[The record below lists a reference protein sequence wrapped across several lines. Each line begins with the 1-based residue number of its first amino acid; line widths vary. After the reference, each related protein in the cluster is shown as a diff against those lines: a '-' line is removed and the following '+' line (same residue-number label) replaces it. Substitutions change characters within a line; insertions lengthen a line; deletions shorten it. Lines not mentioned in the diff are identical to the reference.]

1 MIPVKLSLQNFL
13 AYKAAETLDFSD
25 IHVACLTGE
34 NGAGKSSLL
43 DAITWALWG
52 QARARQDDDLIHLGQ
67 TEMEVEFI
75 FRLAE
80 ETYRVLRRRSSARR
94 GRSELNFQVFVPAA
108 NGWRT
113 LTESSIRETQAKINR
128 QLRLD
133 YDTFINSAFLL
144 QGRADEFTTKKASE
158 RKQILGDILGL
169 GIYDEYE
176 ELAAEKH
183 RRYGETIRV
192 LEAQIIQMEQEM
204 AHEGAYRHEWQV
216 SQTKAAELN
225 QSLRRAET
233 RLNDLRQQ
241 HKELDLKRRQADD
254 LQNRLGQTQTDL
266 AELAQIIA
274 QAQANIRRY
283 DMVIARKAE
292 IEAGYAKL
300 AQARSEQADWAE
312 RLAQSSVLSVEQH
325 QLEKVIAQARAGLET
340 QIGII
345 RAQQADLQT
354 KAAALPALKTDLVAL
369 QSQLESL
376 QATEAER
383 EANRRQLSDLAVES
397 ARLAEENKQLKAEMG
412 KIRERL
418 TQLEEA
424 GSTCPVCTQPLNET
438 HRLAVQAQFTAEGT
452 AKGDAFRD
460 NKNRLAE
467 IERTQKTLEAA
478 VKQADRELA
487 QYRAAQTRHAQAEQ
501 AAHEAEKAAQT
512 LESLAGSYQSLQNQ
526 LAGGD
531 FEPEA
536 AARLAELK
544 TQLAAL
550 GYDSARYQAAKTLVE
565 TLAHFDDDRRR
576 LQDAESRRDDEQ
588 NRLSADAVRQE
599 RLLAQTAADRE
610 TLARL
615 TVETAALPQLA
626 RDLSS
631 TSLQMDELQRQER
644 LARDAVAAARQK
656 LDHLVYLGK
665 EKAAKTDK
673 LAEQKSAQEIYKE
686 LRAAFGKKGVQALL
700 IEHAIPELQL
710 EANKIL
716 SRMTDGR
723 VNLQFVTQRAARTVD
738 NVIETLDIRIADEL
752 GTRDYDLYSG
762 GEAFRVNFAIRIA
775 LSKLLARRAGASLQ
789 TLVMDEG
796 FGTQDS
802 QGRERLVEA
811 INAIQDDFEK
821 IIIITHIDELQ
832 GVFPR
837 HIRVRKTEA
846 GSTVVVE

>member
-67 TEMEVEFI
+67 TEMEVEFS
-75 FRLAE
+75 FRLAD
-80 ETYRVLRRRSSARR
+80 ETYRVLRRRSSAKR
-94 GRSELNFQVFVPAA
+94 GRSELHFHVFVPAT
-108 NGWRT
+108 NSWRT

-176 ELAAEKH
+176 ERAAEKH
-183 RRYGETIRV
+183 RQYGEAIKV
-192 LEAQIIQMEQEM
+192 LEAQIAQMEQEM
-204 AHEGAYRHEWQV
+204 AHEGAYRREWQV
-216 SQTKAAELN
+216 SYTKAAELN
-225 QSLRRAET
+225 QSLRQAET

-266 AELAQIIA
+266 AELTQTII
-274 QAQANIRRY
+274 QAQTNIQRY
-283 DMVIARKAE
+283 DTIIARKAE

-300 AQARSEQADWAE
+300 AQAQAEQADWAE
-312 RLAQSSVLSVEQH
+312 RLTRFSALSSEQH
-325 QLEKVIAQARAGLET
+325 HLETVIAQARAKLET

-345 RAQQADLQT
+345 RAQQADLQA
-354 KAAALPALKTDLVAL
+354 KAAALPALKTELADL
-369 QSQLESL
+369 QSRLDVL
-376 QATEAER
+376 QEAEAGR
-383 EANRRQLSDLAVES
+383 EANRRQLGELAVES
-397 ARLAEENKQLKAEMG
+397 ARLTEENKQLKVEMG

-424 GSTCPVCTQPLNET
+424 ASTCPVCTQPLNET

-452 AKGDAFRD
+452 VKGDAFRD
-460 NKNRLAE
+460 NRNRLAE
-467 IERTQKTLEAA
+467 IEKVQKTLEAA
-478 VKQADRELA
+478 IKQADRELN
-487 QYRAAQTRHAQAEQ
+487 QQRAAQIRHTQTEQ
-501 AAHEAEKAAQT
+501 AAREAEKAAQT
-512 LESLAGSYQSLQNQ
+512 LVDLAENHQRLQNR
-526 LAGGD
+526 LAEGH

-536 AARLAELK
+536 ENRLAGLK
-544 TQLAAL
+544 TQLAEL
-550 GYDSARYQAAKTLVE
+550 GYDPALYQAARKQVE
-565 TLAHFDDDRRR
+565 TLARFDDDWRR
-576 LQDAESRRDDEQ
+576 LQDAETRRGEEQ
-588 NRLSADAVRQE
+588 NRLGVDEARRD
-599 RLLAQTAADRE
+599 RLLAQTAADRD

-615 TVETAALPQLA
+615 TAETAALPQLA
-626 RDLSS
+626 RDLSNA
-631 TSLQMDELQRQER
+631 SLQVDDLQRQER
-644 LARDAVAAARQK
+644 LARDAAAAAQQK
-656 LDHLVYLGK
+656 LDHLAYLGK
-665 EKAAKTDK
+665 ERAAKMDK

-700 IEHAIPELQL
+700 IEHAIPELET

-802 QGRERLVEA
+802 RGRERLVEA
-811 INAIQDDFEK
+811 INAIQADFEK
-821 IIIITHIDELQ
+821 IIVITHIDELQ

-837 HIRVRKTEA
+837 QIRVRKTEA
-846 GSTVVVE
+846 GSMVTVE

>member
-67 TEMEVEFI
+67 TEMEVEFS

-80 ETYRVLRRRSSARR
+80 ETYRVLRRRISGKRAK
-94 GRSELNFQVFVPAA
+94 SELHLHVFAPAA

-128 QLRLD
+128 LLRLD

-144 QGRADEFTTKKASE
+144 QGRADEFTTKKAAE

-176 ELAAEKH
+176 ERAAEKS
-183 RRYGETIRV
+183 RQYGEAARI
-192 LEAQIIQMEQEM
+192 LEAQMAQMEQEM
-204 AHEGAYRHEWQV
+204 AHEGAYRREWEV
-216 SQTKAAELN
+216 SYTKAADLN
-225 QSLRRAET
+225 RSLRQAET

-266 AELAQIIA
+266 AELAQTIAQARNKIERYGQIIA
-274 QAQANIRRY
+274 QKPDIETGYKKLVQAQA
-283 DMVIARKAE
+283 
-292 IEAGYAKL
+292 
-300 AQARSEQADWAE
+300 EQADWAE
-312 RLAQSSVLSVEQH
+312 RLAQSSALSAEQH
-325 QLEKVIAQARAGLET
+325 HLETLVAQARAKLET
-340 QIGII
+340 RIGIM
-345 RAQQADLQT
+345 RAQQADLQA
-354 KAAALPALKTDLVAL
+354 KAVALPALKTDLAAL
-369 QSQLESL
+369 QAQLETL
-376 QATEAER
+376 QAAEIGR
-383 EANRRQLSDLAVES
+383 EANRLRLGDLNAES

-424 GSTCPVCTQPLNET
+424 GSTCPVCAQPLNES

-452 AKGDAFRD
+452 TKGNAFRD
-460 NKNRLAE
+460 NKTRQTE
-467 IERTQKTLEAA
+467 IEQAQKTLEAA
-478 VKQADRELA
+478 IKQADRELA
-487 QYRAAQTRHAQAEQ
+487 QYRAIQSRHAQAEQ
-501 AAHEAEKAAQT
+501 LAREAEKAAQT
-512 LESLAGSYQSLQNQ
+512 LESLAESYQSLQKQVAEGN
-526 LAGGD
+526 
-531 FEPEA
+531 FEPA
-536 AARLAELK
+536 ATARLAELK
-544 TQLAAL
+544 TQLADL
-550 GYDSARYQAAKTLVE
+550 GYDPARYQAARKSVE
-565 TLAHFDDDRRR
+565 ALAHFADDLRR
-576 LQDAESRRDDEQ
+576 LQDAETRLGEEQ
-588 NRLSADAVRQE
+588 TRLNADVARQD
-599 RLLAQTAADRE
+599 RLLGQTAADRE

-615 TVETAALPQLA
+615 TAETAALPQLA

-631 TSLQMDELQRQER
+631 ASLQVDDLQRQER
-644 LARDAVAAARQK
+644 LARDAVAAAQQK
-656 LDHLVYLGK
+656 LDHLAYLAK
-665 EKAAKTDK
+665 EKTAKADK
-673 LAEQKSAQEIYKE
+673 LAEQKAAQEIYKE

-700 IEHAIPELQL
+700 IEHAIPELET
-710 EANKIL
+710 EANNIL
-716 SRMTDGR
+716 GRMTDGR
-723 VNLQFVTQRAARTVD
+723 VNVQFVTQRTAKTVD

-802 QGRERLVEA
+802 RGRERLVEA
-811 INAIQDDFEK
+811 INAIQGDFEK
-821 IIIITHIDELQ
+821 IVVITHIDELQ
-832 GVFPR
+832 GAFP
-837 HIRVRKTEA
+837 HQIRVRKTEA
-846 GSTVVVE
+846 GSTVTVE